1 MKFNRNT
8 STGKR
13 LQSPLE
19 QAKTSI
25 LSKRL
30 KTTEPEAL
38 RLIDSV
44 HLEVSKILQIPDSS
58 IKIDTEFTGPSF
70 DLVFSINKQNKPAKK
85 QQ

>member
-1 MKFNRNT
+1 MKFNRNSIT
-8 STGKR
+8 RKPE
-13 LQSPLE
+13 QSPLE

-30 KTTEPEAL
+30 KTTEPETL
-38 RLIDSV
+38 RIIDSV

-58 IKIDTEFTGPSF
+58 IKMDTEFTGPSF
-70 DLVFSINKQNKPAKK
+70 DLVFSINKQNKPVKK